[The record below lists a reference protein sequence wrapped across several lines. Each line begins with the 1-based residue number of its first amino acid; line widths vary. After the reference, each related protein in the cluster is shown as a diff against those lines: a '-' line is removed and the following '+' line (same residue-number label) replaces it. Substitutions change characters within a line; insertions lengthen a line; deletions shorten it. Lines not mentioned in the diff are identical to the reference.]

1 MLNREDNKV
10 SVIVPVYKI
19 EKYLTKNIE
28 SIIKQ
33 NIDMEIIYV
42 DDGSKDKS
50 VEIIKKYMHLDQR
63 IKLLQ
68 KDNGGCASA
77 RNYGL
82 KNATGKYVIFIDGDD
97 YINENSLEALYNAA
111 EQENLD
117 IVQGSYR
124 LVDDKGSI
132 VIRKCNDGRG
142 NIGDCLSGFQWLV
155 RKNFNFVVW
164 LYLFRREYLIDNNLW
179 FSEDIYHEDFEFIPR
194 ALYFAKRIKAIDL
207 CFYNYVQRQGSF
219 MHTKNIKK
227 CTDLVKIGDRYKDFA
242 NENIDKKNQAD
253 VYDFFEKHLRY
264 AYVSSLNSAI
274 EQGIPLSVLLE
285 DKQLKNKLINE
296 ISKSGKKR
304 HQLISYLLKYN
315 LYNTYKYLFLI
326 RNL

>member
-1 MLNREDNKV
+1 
-10 SVIVPVYKI
+10 
-19 EKYLTKNIE
+19 
-28 SIIKQ
+28 
-33 NIDMEIIYV
+33 MEIIYV

-142 NIGDCLSGFQWLV
+142 NIGDCLRGFQWLV
-155 RKNFNFVVW
+155 RKNFNFVAW

-296 ISKSGKKR
+296 ISKYGKKR